1 MTKMLFISTE
11 NAVEIVDVNND
22 QIREKIGGWIEIVRP
37 VGLPNYCLIVDE
49 EGLLKQKK
57 FNLYGSYWYGYYR
70 HNAPIVGDI
79 LVSKLDEEGNFIELT
94 SDDIIYIN
102 DKIRFIP
109 SLFSGKVTEAL
120 LKGARHD
127 S

>member
-11 NAVEIVDVNND
+11 DVVEEVDLNDD
-22 QIREKIGGWIEIVRP
+22 QIREKIDGWMEIVRP
-37 VGLPNYCLIVDE
+37 VGLPNYCLVVDE

-57 FNLYGSYWYGYYR
+57 FNLYGAYWYGYFK

-79 LVSKLDEEGNFIELT
+79 LVSKLDEPGNFIDLT
-94 SDDIIYIN
+94 PEDITYI
-102 DKIRFIP
+102 KSQIKFIP
-109 SLFSGKVTEAL
+109 DLFSGKVTEAL
-120 LKGARHD
+120 MKGKR

>member
-1 MTKMLFISTE
+1 MKMLFISTE
-11 NAVEIVDVNND
+11 NVVEEVDVNDD
-22 QIREKIGGWIEIVRP
+22 QIREKIGGWMEIVRP
-37 VGLPNYCLIVDE
+37 VGLPNFCLVVDE

-79 LVSKLDEEGNFIELT
+79 LVSKLDEEGNFIDLT
-94 SDDIIYIN
+94 SEDITYI
-102 DKIRFIP
+102 KGQIKFIP

-120 LKGARHD
+120 LKGAKHD